1 MSATS
6 VSVLWG
12 APYRKP
18 RAGPAAGRRRRP
30 VGRREFRRGCRNSV
44 MEWRCQV
51 GRLGEEAGVGPELDF
66 WVSWPLGWRL
76 MTRGQMRGAG
86 KRVERGEPRPGPVAT
101 RCRAGGA
108 GPELGQGGP
117 EREGLRGGPSA
128 PPTGRRCRCS
138 KVGAE
143 GCLLPRGV
151 PREAGAGVRVCVY
164 MNVTCAYAY
173 GLRMCACLYVQ
184 YTCVCAG
191 VYMWYTV
198 YACVRVRSVCMCVHT
213 CMCMVYVYVYL
224 CVCTSMRL
232 RVLCACVCA
241 RVCAE
246 ERRGGEKQQRQL
258 SHCPGLP
265 HFRQQGRWPRP
276 PPHPREL
283 ACLPSRA
290 AVPSEFPR
298 VRFLAFWGEGRCR
311 MRLSLNDICLTR
323 GK

>member
-1 MSATS
+1 M
-6 VSVLWG
+6 
-12 APYRKP
+12 
-18 RAGPAAGRRRRP
+18 
-30 VGRREFRRGCRNSV
+30 
-44 MEWRCQV
+44 

-86 KRVERGEPRPGPVAT
+86 KRVERGEPRPGPVAM

-151 PREAGAGVRVCVY
+151 PREAGAGV
-164 MNVTCAYAY
+164 
-173 GLRMCACLYVQ
+173 
-184 YTCVCAG
+184 CVCIHG
-191 VYMWYTV
+191 CDVCIRVWPTHVRMSVCPIYM
-198 YACVRVRSVCMCVHT
+198 CVCGCIHVVHSVCMCACAV
-213 CMCMVYVYVYL
+213 CV
-224 CVCTSMRL
+224 CVCT
-232 RVLCACVCA
+232 RVCVWYMCMCICACAQACACACCVRVCA
-241 RVCAE
+241 RVCAA

-265 HFRQQGRWPRP
+265 HFPAAGTLAEAP
-276 PPHPREL
+276 PPTPGSSP
-283 ACLPSRA
+283 ASRA
-290 AVPSEFPR
+290 VRLFP
-298 VRFLAFWGEGRCR
+298 
-311 MRLSLNDICLTR
+311 LSPHGSASWR
-323 GK
+323 SGGKGGVE

>member
-30 VGRREFRRGCRNSV
+30 AGRREFRRGCRNSV

-151 PREAGAGVRVCVY
+151 PREAGAGVRVCIHGCDVCISVWPTHVRMSVCPIY
-164 MNVTCAYAY
+164 M
-173 GLRMCACLYVQ
+173 
-184 YTCVCAG
+184 CVCG
-191 VYMWYTV
+191 CIHVV
-198 YACVRVRSVCMCVHT
+198 HSVCMCACAVCVYVCAH
-213 CMCMVYVYVYL
+213 VYVYGI
-224 CVCTSMRL
+224 CVCVFV
-232 RVLCACVCA
+232 RVHKHAPARVVCVSVHACVCGGEA
-241 RVCAE
+241 
-246 ERRGGEKQQRQL
+246 RRGEAAAPAQSLPRAAAL
-258 SHCPGLP
+258 PGS
-265 HFRQQGRWPRP
+265 RDAGRGP
-276 PPHPREL
+276 PPTPGSSP
-283 ACLPSRA
+283 ASRA
-290 AVPSEFPR
+290 VRLFP
-298 VRFLAFWGEGRCR
+298 
-311 MRLSLNDICLTR
+311 LSSHGSASWR
-323 GK
+323 SGGKGGVE